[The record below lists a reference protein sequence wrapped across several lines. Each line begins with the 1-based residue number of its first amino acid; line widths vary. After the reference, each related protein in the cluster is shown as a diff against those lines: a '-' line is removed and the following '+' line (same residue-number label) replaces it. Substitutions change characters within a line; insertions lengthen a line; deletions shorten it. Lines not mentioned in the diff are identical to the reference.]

1 MQNPNEDTEWN
12 DILRSKG
19 IIPPKKEK
27 EVTEDQIVDILE
39 QAVAEKTGNVAQ
51 NMNALTLD
59 ELDELEDDEDEAV
72 ILAYRQKRIAEIKEL
87 TQKSRYGDVTD
98 IRAED
103 YVQQVNKAGEG
114 IWVVLHLYK
123 QGIPLCTLVNQHLN
137 QLAAKFPTTKF
148 LRSISSTCI
157 PNYPDM
163 NLPTIFVYFE
173 GDLKKQFIGPIELR
187 GMKLT
192 VDELEWMLKEAGA
205 VPSKIEKDPKPKIK
219 DVLMSQLRG
228 GRDDSDDDGY

>member
-1 MQNPNEDTEWN
+1 
-12 DILRSKG
+12 
-19 IIPPKKEK
+19 
-27 EVTEDQIVDILE
+27 
-39 QAVAEKTGNVAQ
+39 
-51 NMNALTLD
+51 MNALTLD

>member
-1 MQNPNEDTEWN
+1 MQNPQEDTEWN
-12 DILRSKG
+12 DILRQKG

-51 NMNALTLD
+51 NMDKLTLD
-59 ELDELEDDEDEAV
+59 ELDELEDDEDEAI
-72 ILAYRQKRIAEIKEL
+72 ILAYRQKRIAEIKESV
-87 TQKSRYGDVTD
+87 QKSRYGDVTE

-123 QGIPLCTLVNQHLN
+123 QGIPLCSLVNQHLN

-148 LRSISSTCI
+148 LRAISTTCI

-173 GDLKKQFIGPIELR
+173 GDLKKQYIGPIELR
-187 GMKLT
+187 GMKLS
-192 VDELEWMLKEAGA
+192 VDELEWMLKVAGA
-205 VPSKIEKDPKPKIK
+205 VPSTIEKDPKPKVK

-228 GRDDSDDDGY
+228 GRDDSDDDDY